1 MQNNQIKGS
10 RMLGLWGATLGFF
23 FGMAAVSL
31 FGPTAHKFEAV
42 MKLDPAMVGLLVA
55 IPSLSGSLLRIPFG
69 AWVDTTGGKKP
80 FAILMVLA
88 VIGVSGLM
96 WLVNTHYPDH
106 MEGMYPLVLLF
117 GLLAGCGVATFSVGI
132 SQASYWFPQ
141 KLQGMAT
148 GTFGGVGTL
157 APGLFALLLPIAIA
171 RFGVG
176 FSYIGWTVFLIIGTV
191 LYFIMGKN
199 APFFQFRKKGLSEAD
214 SKTQALQ
221 KGEELFPSG
230 GIKQSL
236 IDSAKIP
243 ATWSLTCLYF
253 ASFGGFLAL
262 TEWYP
267 SFWRQFYDIKPIEAG
282 ILTATFS
289 MLSAFI
295 RILAGPL
302 ADKLGGKKLCMYS
315 MLLLLVATF
324 GMGLTSNFIL
334 SVIFTILIA
343 IAMGVNDTAVF
354 KMVPFFI
361 PKAVGGASGWIGG
374 IGAFGGFIIPPIM
387 GAIAGKY
394 GKEGYAWGFEVFV
407 LLAIVNILILWFAM
421 RNNKEVKPSTAK

>member
-1 MQNNQIKGS
+1 MQNIQIKGN
-10 RMLGLWGATLGFF
+10 RTLGLWGATLGFF

-42 MKLDPAMVGLLVA
+42 MNLDPTMVGLLVA

-88 VIGVSGLM
+88 IIGVSGLM
-96 WLVNTHYPDH
+96 WLVNTHYPNN

-141 KLQGMAT
+141 KLQGVST

-171 RFGVG
+171 RFGLG
-176 FSYIGWTVFLIIGTV
+176 NSYIGWTLFLIIGTL
-191 LYFIMGKN
+191 LYFIMGRN
-199 APFFQFRKKGLSEAD
+199 APFFQYRKSGLLVPE
-214 SKTQALQ
+214 SKTLATQ
-221 KGEELFPSG
+221 KGEEIFPTGS
-230 GIKQSL
+230 IKQSL
-236 IDSAKIP
+236 TDSAKIP
-243 ATWSLTCLYF
+243 ATWILTSLYF

-267 SFWRQFYDIKPIEAG
+267 SFWRQFYDLKPIEAG

-302 ADKLGGKKLCMYS
+302 ADKLGGKKLCVYS
-315 MLLLLVATF
+315 MLLLLVAAF
-324 GMGLTSNFIL
+324 GMGLSSNFGL
-334 SVIFTILIA
+334 SVTFTILIA

-374 IGAFGGFIIPPIM
+374 IGAFGGFIVPPIM
-387 GAIAGKY
+387 GAIASKY
-394 GKEGYAWGFEVFV
+394 GKMGYAWGFEVFV
-407 LLAIVNILILWFAM
+407 LLAIINIIILWIGM
-421 RNNKEVKPSTAK
+421 RNRPRQNK